1 MVMPEPNFVKLMPEK
16 TKRLKFDKWAWEDRQ
31 ITDPKTKMSKTVKVM
46 VFHVTEEDGQPV
58 DKVFSALAF
67 KLQQTLAP
75 LIETGAIF
83 TRRVDITWY
92 PRDYAAEYGVALA

>member
-1 MVMPEPNFVKLMPEK
+1 MVMPKPNFVKLEPEK
-16 TKRLKFDKWAWEDRQ
+16 TKSLRFDKWWWEDRKV
-31 ITDPKTKMSKTVKVM
+31 TDPKSKILKTNTVM

-58 DKVFSALAF
+58 DTVFSVMGW

-92 PRDYAAEYGVALA
+92 PRDYATEYGVALA